1 VRSCLEYR
9 AAMGVISAA
18 LKGLPLL
25 TLVLLLHGLVPA
37 DTPLFPPET
46 GLIDQQHRDWRC
58 YSCGMTVD
66 LNLNCRHSALNSREA
81 LHLDRVGIHVIIF
94 AQHRVSGSSGQVR
107 TLISRSGHPLFSV
120 VKFPFDHS
128 GPALFKRNDDVL
140 EWGAVLSSQEGF
152 PPIWMSPFDVQEGPN
167 ESGHDVGFGYLG
179 KFHHGIA
186 AGGCLFKRLPDIET
200 ASGPTVE
207 ARNRYGKL
215 PVGSDLA
222 SKRGRN
228 ARVIFI
234 EQAVGGHNRPI
245 IRAANRD
252 HRGSVL
258 HYCWAE
264 KTIPS
269 TYAEMIGV
277 QGHFIRRERIL
288 LKMFLGKIL
297 TSVGTARNGSTC
309 SAPSVSNTKSLWIR
323 YVRHSGYGR
332 SAFFQTQRTTLYGQS
347 NANEPMNTAET
358 VIRAKG

>member
-9 AAMGVISAA
+9 AAVGVISSA

-58 YSCGMTVD
+58 YVCGMIID

-107 TLISRSGHPLFSV
+107 SLISPSGHPLFSV

-128 GPALFKRNDDVL
+128 GPALLKRNDDVL
-140 EWGAVLSSQEGF
+140 KWGAVLSSQEGF
-152 PPIWMSPFDVQEGPN
+152 PPIWMSPFDVQESPN

-215 PVGSDLA
+215 PVVSDLA

-245 IRAANRD
+245 IRAVNRD

-258 HYCWAE
+258 HYCWGR
-264 KTIPS
+264 KNNPQ
-269 TYAEMIGV
+269 Y
-277 QGHFIRRERIL
+277 IRRNDR
-288 LKMFLGKIL
+288 
-297 TSVGTARNGSTC
+297 R
-309 SAPSVSNTKSLWIR
+309 PR
-323 YVRHSGYGR
+323 
-332 SAFFQTQRTTLYGQS
+332 TLYSEGTDTVEDVSRQDIDVS
-347 NANEPMNTAET
+347 WDGEKWFHLFGSECIKHEKPLDQICPPLRSEPPGG
-358 VIRAKG
+358 VLILRWPQGGV